1 MSGFIPE
8 EIISQIRAKTDILD
22 ILSGYVRPVK
32 AGNRY
37 KALCPFHQEKTPSFV
52 ISQENQTYHCF
63 GCGKGGN
70 IFTFIMEKENLSF
83 PESVRFLAQKCGIVV
98 PESMSGGDSG
108 DYQKNL
114 AQKERL
120 LTIHKTISKWYAE
133 RLSKPEGAKGLDYLR
148 KRKIPD
154 ELIYKFGLGF
164 SPDSWDSAL
173 KYLTSLNYSKE
184 DLVLSGLVKEGQEGN
199 LYDHFRNRIVF
210 PIWNEYGE
218 VIAFSCRTIL
228 TETKEGKYV
237 NSPETPI
244 FKKSRVLYALA
255 LAKSDIRQMGH
266 AILCEGQIDV
276 ISMHRA
282 GFTNAVAP
290 QGTAFT
296 EEQAHILKRFTNEIH
311 ICFDGDSA
319 GINAALRALDIL
331 LPIEFDIKIIVLPPG
346 EDPDSI
352 FGKEGKEGLSKYVE
366 NPHSFLDF
374 IFVQLAKDQDT
385 SSPVVKSQM
394 ASKILEKL
402 SKIQNKILQTTYISI
417 AAEKLGIPRNIA
429 MTEMNKLTRS
439 TSRPSLSAAIQQ
451 QPIQF
456 QRNNSLASKAEETL
470 LELTIRDG
478 NTGRLLDAELPREM
492 ISDTPVGKALNMAI
506 SMTIN
511 EEWENIPEKLSMF
524 LVENPDTTVS
534 MILSKDKKDYEKMSF
549 EKAIEDC
556 LRMIKSERKK
566 EKINALM
573 KEFKTTVNEEDR
585 KRILQQINSLQVEKL
600 RNSSNKRN

>member
-1 MSGFIPE
+1 MSSFIPE
-8 EIISQIRAKTDILD
+8 EIISQIRSKTDILD
-22 ILSGYVRPVK
+22 ILSGYIQPVK

-37 KALCPFHQEKTPSFV
+37 KALCPFHQEKTPSFI

-83 PESVRFLAQKCGIVV
+83 PESVRFLAQKCGIAV
-98 PESMSGGDSG
+98 PENMSGGDTR

-120 LTIHKTISKWYAE
+120 LTIHKTISKWYTE
-133 RLSKPEGAKGLDYLR
+133 RLFKPEGARGLDYLR

-184 DLVLSGLVKEGQEGN
+184 DLVLSGLVKEGQEGK

-210 PIWNEYGE
+210 PIWDEYGE
-218 VIAFSCRTIL
+218 IIAFSCRTIL
-228 TETKEGKYV
+228 AETKEGKYV

-244 FKKSRVLYALA
+244 FKKSRVLYGLA
-255 LAKSDIRQMGH
+255 LAKSDIKHMGH

-296 EEQAHILKRFTNEIH
+296 DEQAHILKRFTTEIH

-319 GINAALRALDIL
+319 GINATLKALDIL
-331 LPIEFDIKIIVLPPG
+331 LPLEFDIKIIELPPG

-352 FGKEGKEGLSKYVE
+352 FSKEGKEGLSKYVK
-366 NPHSFLDF
+366 NPHDFLDF
-374 IFVQLAKDQDT
+374 IFAQMAKDKDI
-385 SSPVVKSQM
+385 SSPVVKSQI

-417 AAEKLGIPRNIA
+417 ASEKLGIPRNIA
-429 MTEMNKLTRS
+429 LDEVRKLTHHS
-439 TSRPSLSAAIQQ
+439 TMTSSSTAIHQ
-451 QPIQF
+451 QPVKI
-456 QRNNSLASKAEETL
+456 QRNNSLTNKAEEML
-470 LELTIRDG
+470 LELAIRNG
-478 NTGRLLDAELPREM
+478 NTGRLLDTELPHDM
-492 ISDTPVGKALNMAI
+492 ISDTPIGKALNMAI

-511 EEWENIPEKLSMF
+511 DEWENIPEKLSMF
-524 LVENPDTTVS
+524 LIENPDSTVS
-534 MILSKDKKDYEKMSF
+534 MILSKDKKDYEKMNF
-549 EKAIEDC
+549 DKAAKDC
-556 LRMIKSERKK
+556 LRMIKIERKK
-566 EKINALM
+566 EK
-573 KEFKTTVNEEDR
+573 KEIYTKELKTADEESR
-585 KRILQQINSLQVEKL
+585 EQLIQQINSLQKEILELQKA
-600 RNSSNKRN
+600 